1 MSRKLSVIILLTLTL
16 AACRSREVQSAGPPP
31 PVPVTVAIAS
41 QQSVPEDIRAIGS
54 VEPSATVQ
62 IKSQIAG
69 ELTAVHFTE
78 GGNVKKGDLLFEID
92 PRPYQDALRQAESTT
107 VRDRAQLRQA
117 EANLAKD
124 NAQLNNAQILAKR
137 YDELHK
143 EGVTSLEQS
152 QQMQTNMDALRQSI
166 RADQA
171 AIESSRAAVETDLAA
186 EERAKLD
193 LNYCQI

>member
-1 MSRKLSVIILLTLTL
+1 MRPAYLVFVAFVLLLG
-16 AACRSREVQSAGPPP
+16 ACRSKPAKPAGAGGMP
-31 PVPVTVAIAS
+31 PVPVTVAVATEE
-41 QQSVPEDIRAIGS
+41 SVPNEIRAIGN
-54 VEPSATVQ
+54 VDPSATVQ

-69 ELTAVHFTE
+69 ELTAVHFIE
-78 GGNVKKGDLLFEID
+78 GGNVKKGDLLLEID
-92 PRPYQDALRQAESTT
+92 PRPYQDALQQAQSTT

-171 AIESSRAAVETDLAA
+171 AIES
-186 EERAKLD
+186 
-193 LNYCQI
+193 